1 MAQTNYYIGKT
12 ANSAGESEINLRLY
26 VSRDIRIRIGSGI
39 WIDRKRWGKKND
51 INIPLIQG
59 EEREQLLG
67 KRSRLKA
74 LTDLLEQE
82 INTAPD
88 KAAIT
93 REYMQG
99 IVKRFHKPTK
109 AKKEH
114 EKSFFD
120 VIDIYLATHKLSEN
134 RLKNFRVLVR
144 CLHRFELYKRAEESR
159 GFSLSFTTLTSDVLG
174 QIVDFLFNEQSVFLR
189 YPEIYEQYPY
199 SAKVALKTPKR
210 KRPPVLDENGEEI
223 PKGMPK
229 PRGLNTVADMLT
241 RFRAF
246 VLWAIDNGHTTNNP
260 FKHFTIGEI
269 VYGTP
274 IYITNEERTKLF
286 ETDLSANKEVEIQRD
301 IFIFHCFIGCRVS
314 DLFKMTYQNIIGDSI
329 EYIQRKTKEDRPI
342 TVRVPLSKTAIA
354 LIDKYR
360 EEGRESLFPFSTEQH
375 YNRKIK
381 EAFRLAGLD
390 RIVTVPDQRTRA
402 EVHKPIYELA
412 SSHMAR
418 RTFIGNIYKKV
429 KDPNLVG
436 SLSGHKEGSKAFARY
451 RDIDDDMKK
460 EMIGY
465 LEQA

>member
-1 MAQTNYYIGKT
+1 MAQTNYYIGRT
-12 ANSAGESEINLRLY
+12 TNSAGESEINLRLY
-26 VSRDIRIRIGSGI
+26 VSRDIRLRIGSGI

-59 EEREQLLG
+59 EERGQLLE

-82 INTAPD
+82 INTALD
-88 KAAIT
+88 KSVIT

-99 IVKRFHKPTK
+99 VVKRFHKPTK

-144 CLHRFELYKRAEESR
+144 CLHRFELYKQVEESR
-159 GFSLSFTTLTSDVLG
+159 GFALSFTTLTSQLLG
-174 QIVDFLFNEQSVFLR
+174 QIETFLFDEQSVFLSH
-189 YPEIYEQYPY
+189 PEIYEQYPY
-199 SAKVALKTPKR
+199 SAKVAVKTPTR
-210 KRPPVLDENGEEI
+210 KRPPVLDDDGNEI

-229 PRGLNTVADMLT
+229 LRGLNTVADMLT

-286 ETDLSANKEVEIQRD
+286 EADLSNNTEVEIQRD

-314 DLFKMTYQNIIGDSI
+314 DLFKMTYRNIIGDSI

-342 TVRVPLSKTAIA
+342 TIRVPLSQTAIA

-381 EAFRLAGLD
+381 EAFRLAGLN
-390 RIVTVPDQRTRA
+390 RIITVPDQRTRE
-402 EVHKPIYELA
+402 EVQKPICEVA

-429 KDPNLVG
+429 KDPNMVG
-436 SLSGHKEGSKAFARY
+436 ALSGHKEGSRAFARY
-451 RDIDDDMKK
+451 RNIDDDMKR
-460 EMIGY
+460 EMIGF
-465 LEQA
+465 LE

>member
-1 MAQTNYYIGKT
+1 MRTRKLVCVHRVYYLCNKEIQAMAQTNYYIGKT

-74 LTDLLEQE
+74 LTDLLERE

-88 KAAIT
+88 KSAIT
-93 REYMQG
+93 REYLQSL
-99 IVKRFHKPTK
+99 VKRFHKPTK
-109 AKKEH
+109 AKKEY
-114 EKSFFD
+114 EKTFFD
-120 VIDIYLATHKLSEN
+120 VIDIYLAAHKLSDN
-134 RLKNFRVLVR
+134 RLKNFKVLVR
-144 CLHRFELYKRAEESR
+144 CLHRFELYKKAEESR
-159 GFSLSFTTLTSDVLG
+159 GFILSFANLTPEILR
-174 QIVDFLFNEQSVFLR
+174 QLETFLLDEKAVFLHH
-189 YPEIYEQYPY
+189 PEIYEKY
-199 SAKVALKTPKR
+199 
-210 KRPPVLDENGEEI
+210 
-223 PKGMPK
+223 
-229 PRGLNTVADMLT
+229 

-274 IYITNEERTKLF
+274 IYITNEERTQLF
-286 ETDLSANKEVEIQRD
+286 EADLSVNKEVEIQRD

-402 EVHKPIYELA
+402 EVHKPIYEIA

-429 KDPNLVG
+429 KDPNMV
-436 SLSGHKEGSKAFARY
+436 SALSGHKEGSKAFARY
-451 RDIDDDMKK
+451 RTIDDEMKK
-460 EMIGY
+460 EMIGF
-465 LEQA
+465 LE

>member
-1 MAQTNYYIGKT
+1 M
-12 ANSAGESEINLRLY
+12 
-26 VSRDIRIRIGSGI
+26 
-39 WIDRKRWGKKND
+39 
-51 INIPLIQG
+51 
-59 EEREQLLG
+59 G

-174 QIVDFLFNEQSVFLR
+174 QIEDFLFNEQSVFLR

-402 EVHKPIYELA
+402 EVHKL
-412 SSHMAR
+412 
-418 RTFIGNIYKKV
+418 
-429 KDPNLVG
+429 
-436 SLSGHKEGSKAFARY
+436 
-451 RDIDDDMKK
+451 
-460 EMIGY
+460 
-465 LEQA
+465 

>member
-12 ANSAGESEINLRLY
+12 TNNAGESEINLRLY
-26 VSRDIRIRIGSGI
+26 VSRDIRLRIGSGI

-82 INTAPD
+82 INNTPD

-93 REYMQG
+93 RDYMQG

-144 CLHRFELYKRAEESR
+144 CLHRFELYKRAEVSQ
-159 GFSLSFTTLTSDVLG
+159 GFSLSFTTLTSEALG
-174 QIVDFLFNEQSVFLR
+174 QIEDFLFNEQSVFRR

-199 SAKVALKTPKR
+199 SAKVAVKTPTR
-210 KRPPVLDENGEEI
+210 KRPPVLDDDGNEI

-229 PRGLNTVADMLT
+229 LRGLNTVADMLT

-314 DLFKMTYQNIIGDSI
+314 DLFKMTYRNIIGDSI

-342 TVRVPLSKTAIA
+342 TIRVPLSQTAIA

-381 EAFRLAGLD
+381 EAFQLAGLN
-390 RIVTVPDQRTRA
+390 RIITVPDQRTRE
-402 EVHKPIYELA
+402 EVQKPIYEVA

-429 KDPNLVG
+429 KDPNMVG
-436 SLSGHKEGSKAFARY
+436 ALSGHKEGSRAFTRY
-451 RDIDDDMKK
+451 RNIDDDMKR
-460 EMIGY
+460 EMIGF
-465 LEQA
+465 LE

>member
-74 LTDLLEQE
+74 LTDLLERE

-88 KAAIT
+88 KSAIT
-93 REYMQG
+93 REYLQSL
-99 IVKRFHKPTK
+99 VKRFHKPTK
-109 AKKEH
+109 AKKEY
-114 EKSFFD
+114 EKTFFD
-120 VIDIYLATHKLSEN
+120 VIDIYLAAHKLSDN
-134 RLKNFRVLVR
+134 RLKNFKVLVR
-144 CLHRFELYKRAEESR
+144 CLHRFELYKKAEESR
-159 GFSLSFTTLTSDVLG
+159 GFILSFANLTPEILRQLETLLLD
-174 QIVDFLFNEQSVFLR
+174 EKAVFLHH
-189 YPEIYEQYPY
+189 PEIYEKYPY
-199 SAKVALKTPKR
+199 TAKVALKTPKR

-229 PRGLNTVADMLT
+229 PRTQ
-241 RFRAF
+241 
-246 VLWAIDNGHTTNNP
+246 
-260 FKHFTIGEI
+260 
-269 VYGTP
+269 
-274 IYITNEERTKLF
+274 LF
-286 ETDLSANKEVEIQRD
+286 EADLSVNKEVEIQRD

-402 EVHKPIYELA
+402 EVHKPIYEIA

-429 KDPNLVG
+429 KDPNMV
-436 SLSGHKEGSKAFARY
+436 SALSGHKEGSKAFARY
-451 RDIDDDMKK
+451 RTIDDEMKK
-460 EMIGY
+460 EMIGF
-465 LEQA
+465 LE

>member
-1 MAQTNYYIGKT
+1 MAQTNYYIGRT
-12 ANSAGESEINLRLY
+12 TNSAGESEISLRLY
-26 VSRDIRIRIGSGI
+26 ISRDVRLRIGSGI
-39 WIDRKRWGKKND
+39 WINRKRWGKKND

-82 INTAPD
+82 INTTPD

-144 CLHRFELYKRAEESR
+144 CLHRFELYKRAEVSR
-159 GFSLSFTTLTSDVLG
+159 GFSLSFTTLTSELLG
-174 QIVDFLFNEQSVFLR
+174 QIETFLFDEQSVFR
-189 YPEIYEQYPY
+189 SHPEIYEQYPY
-199 SAKVALKTPKR
+199 SAKVAVKTPTR
-210 KRPPVLDENGEEI
+210 KHPPVLDDDGNEI

-229 PRGLNTVADMLT
+229 LRGLNTVADMLT

-314 DLFKMTYQNIIGDSI
+314 DLFKMTYRNIIGDSI

-342 TVRVPLSKTAIA
+342 TLRVPLSQTAIA

-360 EEGRESLFPFSTEQH
+360 EEGRESL
-375 YNRKIK
+375 
-381 EAFRLAGLD
+381 LD
-390 RIVTVPDQRTRA
+390 RKSVV
-402 EVHKPIYELA
+402 
-412 SSHMAR
+412 
-418 RTFIGNIYKKV
+418 
-429 KDPNLVG
+429 
-436 SLSGHKEGSKAFARY
+436 
-451 RDIDDDMKK
+451 
-460 EMIGY
+460 
-465 LEQA
+465 